1 MSGTMENPVCLECIG
16 NVHLRARLAADAV
29 AAVCEECG
37 ETGPAIELAA
47 LAEQIHEA
55 FEPHFELTPYDQ
67 SPSAAEIFTR
77 IAGID
82 DDLAQ
87 RIEEHLREVHEEIAS
102 FHDSQ
107 NFYDYS
113 TGFAPGRTPIF
124 WQDRRW
130 QRFCDS
136 LRKKARHINGE
147 ALAWLDEVFAD
158 LGGHLTYD
166 AKPVIKTVES
176 GTPGGQFYR
185 GRIAANE
192 TELRRILMEPVKQIG
207 PLSPGQG
214 NGGRLNAPGI
224 SVFYGAVNVTTC
236 IAEIRPPVGAH
247 VVVARFDVLR
257 PLRLLDCE
265 ALDRLAVHASPFD
278 PDFVARRD
286 AAHFLRT
293 FSDQIAR
300 PVLPGDKVQGY
311 VPTQVV
317 AEYLAERIV
326 PAIDGI
332 LYKSTQRGSALG
344 NVMLFNRSAR
354 VAPFPH
360 HSHYVDAYIREID
373 VDSEDF
379 DDSISLSVKE
389 IGAVAP
395 PDPLA
400 ALGGTPPALAE
411 DLPETF
417 AQPDL
422 DDDRPLT
429 LRLAPETIAVHIIR
443 AVDYD
448 RPERRVSVTAWPD
461 DDDGSGA

>member
-1 MSGTMENPVCLECIG
+1 MENPICLECIG
-16 NVHLRARLAADAV
+16 NVHLRERLSAYAA

-37 ETGPAIELAA
+37 EIGPALSFTC
-47 LAEQIHEA
+47 LAEEIHEA
-55 FEPHFELTPYDQ
+55 FEPHFELTHYDQ
-67 SPSAAEIFTR
+67 SPSAAEIFAR
-77 IAGID
+77 MADID
-82 DDLAQ
+82 HDLAH

-102 FHDSQ
+102 LHDTH
-107 NFYDYS
+107 NIYDYS
-113 TGFAPGRTPIF
+113 TGFAPSRTPMF
-124 WQDRRW
+124 WQDQRW

-136 LRKKARHINGE
+136 LRKKARHINDE

-166 AKPVIKTVES
+166 AEPVITMVEP

-192 TELRRILMEPVKQIG
+192 NDLRRVLLAPVKQIG
-207 PLSPGQG
+207 PLPPGQG

-224 SVFYGAVNVTTC
+224 SVFYGADNVTTC

-278 PDFVARRD
+278 PDFVAKRD
-286 AAHFLRT
+286 SAHFLRT

-300 PVLPGDKVQGY
+300 PVLPGDEVQGY
-311 VPTQVV
+311 VATQVV

-354 VAPFPH
+354 VM
-360 HSHYVDAYIREID
+360 VDGD
-373 VDSEDF
+373 
-379 DDSISLSVKE
+379 
-389 IGAVAP
+389 IGACWANICARCFNQHGVGLGTGYGQVYESTPQGWLCVA
-395 PDPLA
+395 
-400 ALGGTPPALAE
+400 G
-411 DLPETF
+411 
-417 AQPDL
+417 
-422 DDDRPLT
+422 
-429 LRLAPETIAVHIIR
+429 
-443 AVDYD
+443 
-448 RPERRVSVTAWPD
+448 
-461 DDDGSGA
+461 